1 VREATETAATRVE
14 EAEQRARELL
24 RDARGAASDVRTE
37 GLELVG
43 NLREM
48 GDSLRS
54 NAERLLRD
62 VQMIHSRMMAQVDRI
77 DGGAGRSSPA
87 SSWRSVGGGS
97 SRSRSRG
104 GAFEPPP
111 DDDVLDV
118 PEFIPPG

>member
-1 VREATETAATRVE
+1 
-14 EAEQRARELL
+14 
-24 RDARGAASDVRTE
+24 
-37 GLELVG
+37 
-43 NLREM
+43 M

-77 DGGAGRSSPA
+77 DGGAGRASPGTSWSA
-87 SSWRSVGGGS
+87 SSRGAGAGGRGGG
-97 SRSRSRG
+97 RSRG
-104 GAFEPPP
+104 FEPPP